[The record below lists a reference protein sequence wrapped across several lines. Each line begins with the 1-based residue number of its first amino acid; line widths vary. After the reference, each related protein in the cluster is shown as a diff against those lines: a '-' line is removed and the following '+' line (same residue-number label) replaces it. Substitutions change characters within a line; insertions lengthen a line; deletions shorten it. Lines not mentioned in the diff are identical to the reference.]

1 MTEVKNVTKSLAE
14 FNCPVKSLVI
24 AELYCINWNIDKV
37 KTEQCDPTEYLDE
50 IQKMWRALRK
60 S

>member
-14 FNCPVKSLVI
+14 FNCPVKSLAI
-24 AELYCINWNIDKV
+24 DELYFINWNIDKV

>member
-14 FNCPVKSLVI
+14 FNCPVKSLAI
-24 AELYCINWNIDKV
+24 DELYCINWNIDKV